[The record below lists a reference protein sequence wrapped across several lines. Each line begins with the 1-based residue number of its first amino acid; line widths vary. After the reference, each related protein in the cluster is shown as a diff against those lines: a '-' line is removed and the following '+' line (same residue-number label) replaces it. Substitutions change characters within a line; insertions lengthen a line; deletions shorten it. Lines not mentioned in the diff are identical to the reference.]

1 MIQKNAQVSLR
12 RFAVVAVLAVIL
24 DQLSKTAAYRL
35 LPLGES
41 VPVLGD
47 FLKITL
53 ILNPGGVFGTKLGS
67 QNFYTFISV
76 LAIGVTVWFFL
87 KARIDAATFRIGLS
101 LVLGGAVGNVIDRF
115 RFGKVVDFLDFDF
128 FNLSLPPA
136 TIAFIKFP
144 GFYLDR
150 WPVFNLADAF
160 VLVGMILIVIYLLFH
175 QEIAKPIVP
184 AGSGDRCKKAP

>member
-12 RFAVVAVLAVIL
+12 RFAVVAILAVIL

-53 ILNPGGVFGTKLGS
+53 ILNPGGVFGTRLGS

-76 LAIGVTVWFFL
+76 LAIGVTLWFFF
-87 KARIDAATFRIGLS
+87 KARIDAATFRVGLS
-101 LVLGGAVGNVIDRF
+101 LVLGGAIGNVIDRF

-128 FNLSLPPA
+128 FNVTLPPA
-136 TIAFIKFP
+136 KIAFVKFP

-160 VLVGMILIVIYLLFH
+160 VLVGMIFIVIYLLFP
-175 QEIAKPIVP
+175 QQIPKPTAP
-184 AGSGDRCKKAP
+184 AGSGDRCKHAP